1 MSPASEVSDDFD
13 TFARTHGDRLRCM
26 LVARY
31 GVEVGNEVCS
41 DALTYAWEH
50 WDEIHEMTNP
60 VGLLYR
66 VAQSASRRHFRWRR
80 AVHLPPEQPHCLP
93 EPQPELA
100 AALKRLSDGQRVSV
114 LLVHAF
120 GWSYDDVA
128 EVLEVPTST
137 VRNHI
142 HRGVARLRKELEN

>member
-1 MSPASEVSDDFD
+1 MSPASKVGDDFD
-13 TFARTHGDRLRCM
+13 TFARTHGDRLRCL

-31 GVEVGNEVCS
+31 GVEVGNDVCS

-50 WDEIHEMTNP
+50 WNEIQAMANP
-60 VGLLYR
+60 IGFLYR

-80 AVHLPPEQPHCLP
+80 AVHLPAELPRTSP
-93 EPQPELA
+93 EPHPELD

-128 EVLEVPTST
+128 EALDVPTST

-142 HRGVARLRKELEN
+142 HRGIARLRKELEN